1 MRCIL
6 GLKDIS
12 VDCNYK
18 PLKGLRHR
26 VLLVRFED
34 VDRVRSVVSRGR
46 AVVDLHLRGGK
57 SGVMVELL
65 ERFKLTGAMR
75 WNGGGFAQEITMR
88 FGCNRA
94 VSEGLTAVEAIA
106 KGAWVVVVETMNDDF
121 EVLGFDAGLVLTA
134 STRDYNSNGLVLTLG
149 TPSGLTERYM
159 ALEWLAEGTNAYEWK
174 KKRFESGLFEGKR
187 RIFDNTFD
195 STFE

>member
-1 MRCIL
+1 MRCTL
-6 GLKDIS
+6 DLRDIAF
-12 VDCNYK
+12 DCDYK

-34 VDRVRSVVSRGR
+34 VDRVRSVVTRGR

-57 SGVMVELL
+57 SGVMVELQ

-75 WNGGGFAQEITMR
+75 WNGAGFAQEFTMR
-88 FGCNRA
+88 VGCNRA
-94 VSEGLTAVEAIA
+94 VSEGLVAVDAIS
-106 KGAWVVVVETMNDDF
+106 KGSWVVVTETMNGDF

-134 STRDYNSNGLVLTLG
+134 STRDYSSNGIVLTLG

-159 ALEWLAEGTNAYEWK
+159 ALEWHSDEAGDYEEK
-174 KKRFESGLFEGKR
+174 RKRFERGLFEGKR